1 MKLAYVFVAT
11 TVLCT
16 VYGQLIFKWQT
27 GRAGELP
34 DDLSGRVSYL
44 AKFLV
49 NPWVITS
56 LAAAGVAALAWVG
69 ALSKLDLSR
78 AYPFV
83 AASFVL
89 VLFLSALFF
98 DESITIPKVIGAVLI
113 VAGLIVGSQ

>member
-1 MKLAYVFVAT
+1 MKLAYLFVAT

-27 GRAGELP
+27 RRAGELP
-34 DDLSGRVSYL
+34 DDLSGRLSYL
-44 AKFLV
+44 GKFLT

-56 LAAAGVAALAWVG
+56 LAAAAVAAIAWVG
-69 ALSKLDLSR
+69 TLSKLELSR

-89 VLFLSALFF
+89 VLFFSAVFF
-98 DESITIPKVIGAVLI
+98 DEAITAPKAIGALLI
-113 VAGLIVGSQ
+113 VVGLIIGSH